1 MKTAR
6 VYIRVSTQEQDTT
19 RQHQLVEQAKAAG
32 FYIAG
37 VYSEKASGARLDRPE
52 LNRMIAELQ
61 PGDVVIAEKMDRISR
76 LPLPEAEKLIAQI
89 KAKGATLA
97 IPGVV
102 DLSTIAADGVAKIVL
117 DAVQDMLLK
126 LALQMAR
133 DDYETRQQRQRE
145 GIALAKADNRYKGR
159 TADTTKHQQIIAFR
173 VAGNSIAATA
183 KLVGCS
189 PAQVKKVWSESPEGK
204 AAAAARKA

>member
-6 VYIRVSTQEQDTT
+6 IYIRVSTQEQDTT
-19 RQHQLVEQAKAAG
+19 RQQQLVEQAEKAG
-32 FYIAG
+32 YYIAG

-52 LNRMIAELQ
+52 LNRMISDLQ

-76 LPLPEAEKLIAQI
+76 LPLPEAEKLINQI

-102 DLSTIAADGVAKIVL
+102 DLSAIAADGMAKIVL

-126 LALQMAR
+126 MALQMAR
-133 DDYETRQQRQRE
+133 DDYETRQQRQAQ
-145 GIALAKADNRYKGR
+145 GIELAKTDGKYQGRKADTKLHQRIIQLR
-159 TADTTKHQQIIAFR
+159 TAEHSIAQTADMLGCSQATVKSVWAKHQK
-173 VAGNSIAATA
+173 AGVPRT
-183 KLVGCS
+183 K
-189 PAQVKKVWSESPEGK
+189 E
-204 AAAAARKA
+204 